1 MLLAAAAVGWCSARH
16 VPVNGV
22 GSPRARRCPRHG
34 LINVRATHT
43 ISLMVSASVGHG
55 SGATA
60 GLSLVGFHPRS
71 HLTARFGMRLPFVR
85 TT

>member
-1 MLLAAAAVGWCSARH
+1 
-16 VPVNGV
+16 
-22 GSPRARRCPRHG
+22 

-43 ISLMVSASVGHG
+43 TSPMVSASVGHG

-60 GLSLVGFHPRS
+60 GLKLAGFRPRPRLAAS
-71 HLTARFGMRLPFVR
+71 FGMRLPFVR